1 MGADTNTKN
10 SQLEQ
15 TGGLTT
21 VKPAD
26 LKFVNRQLITV
37 GFVPDNVSLPKP
49 PCSTIS
55 PLLQVLSGTQPVAT
69 TTTTVAG
76 ATHADDVRPRPAPR

>member
-1 MGADTNTKN
+1 MEARSWVVTTQTKN
-10 SQLEQ
+10 GQLVQ

-26 LKFVNRQLITV
+26 LRFLNRQLITV

-49 PCSTIS
+49 P
-55 PLLQVLSGTQPVAT
+55 
-69 TTTTVAG
+69 
-76 ATHADDVRPRPAPR
+76 APPSLRWCRC